1 MTLVVDLIDK
11 RRQVAQRLLML
22 HIDRHSHIGPPE
34 DFAAYNAEITECQ
47 RQIQEINNFYFFLTI
62 KPPLTGGLIVWYK
75 AKKFLKI
82 YFFTAIFNALPDLNL
97 GTLVAAILIFSPVR
111 GLTPSRAF
119 LLPTEKVPKPVRVI
133 P

>member
-47 RQIQEINNFYFFLTI
+47 RQIQEINNELQKEIDQTTKAGFADIVQQIVSALEFDI
-62 KPPLTGGLIVWYK
+62 KTLGWTEEK
-75 AKKFLKI
+75 SQR
-82 YFFTAIFNALPDLNL
+82 TARL
-97 GTLVAAILIFSPVR
+97 AAPR
-111 GLTPSRAF
+111 QGHN
-119 LLPTEKVPKPVRVI
+119 
-133 P
+133 